1 MRIGKQ
7 RSSKPTV
14 NDKLPIPISAMLAP
28 YSNNVNSKP
37 WLTPLIRQC
46 SHLTSQ
52 QFDQTVPTS
61 SCAATRWMVDTF
73 WDHTLAHSPYLH
85 TRVMSPVRHVYS
97 YLVLL
102 TLWTTSSSV
111 SNTVTQVTGP
121 NISSCMHLD
130 NTFNILGIL

>member
-1 MRIGKQ
+1 M
-7 RSSKPTV
+7 
-14 NDKLPIPISAMLAP
+14 
-28 YSNNVNSKP
+28 
-37 WLTPLIRQC
+37 
-46 SHLTSQ
+46 
-52 QFDQTVPTS
+52 DQTVPTS
-61 SCAATRWMVDTF
+61 SWAATRWMVDTF

-85 TRVMSPVRHVYS
+85 TRVSRVSRVTGHVSS

-130 NTFNILGIL
+130 NMLL

>member
-1 MRIGKQ
+1 
-7 RSSKPTV
+7 
-14 NDKLPIPISAMLAP
+14 
-28 YSNNVNSKP
+28 
-37 WLTPLIRQC
+37 
-46 SHLTSQ
+46 
-52 QFDQTVPTS
+52 
-61 SCAATRWMVDTF
+61 MVDTF

-85 TRVMSPVRHVYS
+85 TRVSRVSRVTGHVSS

-130 NTFNILGIL
+130 NMLL